1 MITNPWINRI
11 TALVVMFAIYAAGY
25 AGGRD
30 QATAALQ
37 PSRLQYQP
45 QAMTESDI
53 YWTFVTA
60 SKYAGSF
67 YQAMGNAG
75 LAADPNNK
83 RRILQAFPEM
93 VATYGTASRLH
104 QTMRAGVAA

>member
-1 MITNPWINRI
+1 MSDSDIFWT
-11 TALVVMFAIYAAGY
+11 M
-25 AGGRD
+25 
-30 QATAALQ
+30 ATAA
-37 PSRLQYQP
+37 QYG
-45 QAMTESDI
+45 
-53 YWTFVTA
+53 
-60 SKYAGSF
+60 GSF

-83 RRILQAFPEM
+83 RRILTAFPEM

>member
-1 MITNPWINRI
+1 MSDSDIFWT
-11 TALVVMFAIYAAGY
+11 M
-25 AGGRD
+25 
-30 QATAALQ
+30 ATAA
-37 PSRLQYQP
+37 QYG
-45 QAMTESDI
+45 
-53 YWTFVTA
+53 
-60 SKYAGSF
+60 GSF

-83 RRILQAFPEM
+83 RRILDAFPEM

>member
-1 MITNPWINRI
+1 MSESDIFWT
-11 TALVVMFAIYAAGY
+11 M
-25 AGGRD
+25 
-30 QATAALQ
+30 ATAA
-37 PSRLQYQP
+37 QYG
-45 QAMTESDI
+45 
-53 YWTFVTA
+53 
-60 SKYAGSF
+60 GSF

-83 RRILQAFPEM
+83 RRILTAFPEM

>member
-1 MITNPWINRI
+1 MSDSDIFWT
-11 TALVVMFAIYAAGY
+11 M
-25 AGGRD
+25 
-30 QATAALQ
+30 ATAA
-37 PSRLQYQP
+37 QYG
-45 QAMTESDI
+45 
-53 YWTFVTA
+53 
-60 SKYAGSF
+60 GSF

-83 RRILQAFPEM
+83 RRILAAFPEM

>member
-1 MITNPWINRI
+1 
-11 TALVVMFAIYAAGY
+11 
-25 AGGRD
+25 
-30 QATAALQ
+30 
-37 PSRLQYQP
+37 
-45 QAMTESDI
+45 MTESDI
-53 YWTFVTA
+53 YWTLSLP
-60 SKYAGSF
+60 SKYGGSF

-104 QTMRAGVAA
+104 QTLRAGVAA